1 MKRKQIVLFKH
12 LFMIRLF
19 KKSILFLVS
28 GTFSII
34 LAACYASQ
42 EPYTYYKKVHA
53 RTPDG
58 QPIPGLK
65 VTNTQNGVVVQ
76 TEFTDDAGIA
86 NMQRNTEAPSTIFK
100 FEDVDSTQ
108 NLGHFESFEYSLDT
122 LDVDTIYFYEVE

>member
-1 MKRKQIVLFKH
+1 
-12 LFMIRLF
+12 MIRIF
-19 KKSILFLVS
+19 KKSIIFLVS

-42 EPYTYYKKVHA
+42 EEYTYYKKVHA

-65 VTNTQNGVVVQ
+65 VTNIQNGEVVQ
-76 TEFTDDAGIA
+76 TEFTDEAGIA
-86 NMQRNTEAPSTIFK
+86 NMQRNSSESGRVFK
-100 FEDVDSTQ
+100 FEDIDSTQ
-108 NLGHFESFEYSLDT
+108 NLGHFESFEYLLDT